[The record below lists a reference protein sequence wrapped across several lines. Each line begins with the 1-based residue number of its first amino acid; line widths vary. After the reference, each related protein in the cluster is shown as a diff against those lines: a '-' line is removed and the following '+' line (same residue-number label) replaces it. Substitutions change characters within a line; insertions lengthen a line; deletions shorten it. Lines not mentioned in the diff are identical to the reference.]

1 MINSAM
7 PNSQAKHR
15 FPYKPAAS
23 AQRADAVLPYPTGVR
38 RLSTR
43 LGGLWG
49 FLRGCKGGDSEPL
62 PRPLKGSFSLS
73 VKGYFSGEA
82 SLLVLYKIPQ
92 TF

>member
-38 RLSTR
+38 RLSTLL
-43 LGGLWG
+43 LGPMESGSEAG
-49 FLRGCKGGDSEPL
+49 FPWEKAQHCQ
-62 PRPLKGSFSLS
+62 SFCTDR
-73 VKGYFSGEA
+73 A
-82 SLLVLYKIPQ
+82 DRR
-92 TF
+92 TNR